1 MRSHRGVKL
10 GPMVPARRAFSRRSQ
25 ACRDRNDRPRGSAS
39 SARRRA
45 AGRAPPVDGTYPSGT
60 AAYGKR
66 NISELVAIWDPD
78 TCIQC
83 GNCTFVCPHSGIRTK
98 FYVQDR
104 LRGPAESFLSVA
116 LSAVGLPDTHYT
128 LQVCTADCTGCGLC
142 VEACP
147 VIAPG
152 TPLTKASTSVPANR

>member
-1 MRSHRGVKL
+1 M
-10 GPMVPARRAFSRRSQ
+10 
-25 ACRDRNDRPRGSAS
+25 
-39 SARRRA
+39 
-45 AGRAPPVDGTYPSGT
+45 
-60 AAYGKR
+60 
-66 NISELVAIWDPD
+66 
-78 TCIQC
+78 
-83 GNCTFVCPHSGIRTK
+83 CPHSGIRTK

-128 LQVCTADCTGCGLC
+128 LQVCAADCTGCGLC

-152 TPLTKASTSVPANR
+152 TPLTKAINLGPREPIVEASRDNIAFFETLPFTSGAAWTSAPCAELSSSSRCSNSLAHARDTARHPI